1 MSNISYKV
9 FDSFHDLLVS
19 LEELIDYKDY
29 VLSELELA
37 NSNLDTDEEAVKR
50 VNYYSNELKKVNDK
64 LNEVFTEVLRRK
76 KDSID
81 TMRAGF
87 GKLEKEKVPL
97 KDTII
102 SVVKYANLNKS
113 FSFKKLLE
121 EQTDKTHVI
130 VTFLA
135 VLELMKVGRIKV
147 KQESSFS
154 EIYIEV
160 VEGATG
166 FVDFDLLEDD

>member
-64 LNEVFTEVLRRK
+64 LNEVFNGIN
-76 KDSID
+76 SIRGNVD
-81 TMRAGF
+81 LFKSQRA
-87 GKLEKEKVPL
+87 
-97 KDTII
+97 DII
-102 SVVKYANLNKS
+102 DESVNTVKSRVY
-113 FSFKKLLE
+113 
-121 EQTDKTHVI
+121 
-130 VTFLA
+130 
-135 VLELMKVGRIKV
+135 RISYK
-147 KQESSFS
+147 
-154 EIYIEV
+154 
-160 VEGATG
+160 
-166 FVDFDLLEDD
+166 